1 MKKLNQ
7 SQLRTAF
14 WRAFPQFATLKRS
27 RKTQNDYPTDVRVTW
42 CDFIEAAR
50 SNGEITDRVAER
62 ATL

>member
-1 MKKLNQ
+1 MKTMNLT
-7 SQLRTAF
+7 QLRSAF
-14 WRAFPQFATLKRS
+14 WRAFPQFASLKRS
-27 RKTQNDYPTDVRVTW
+27 RKTQNDHPTDVRVTW

>member
-1 MKKLNQ
+1 MKTMKLT
-7 SQLRTAF
+7 QLRAAF
-14 WRAFPQFATLKRS
+14 WQAFPQFATLKRS

-50 SNGEITDRVAER
+50 SNCEITDSLAQR

>member
-14 WRAFPQFATLKRS
+14 WRAFPQFHRRRGAA
-27 RKTQNDYPTDVRVTW
+27 QNDYKTDIRVTW

>member
-7 SQLRTAF
+7 AQLRAAF
-14 WRAFPQFATLKRS
+14 WRAFPLATLKRS
-27 RKTQNDYPTDVRVTW
+27 RKTQNDYPTDIRVAW

>member
-7 SQLRTAF
+7 SQLRSAF
-14 WRAFPQFATLKRS
+14 WRAFPQFQRRRDA
-27 RKTQNDYPTDVRVTW
+27 TQNDYKTDIRVTW

-50 SNGEITDRVAER
+50 SNCEITDSLAQR

>member
-7 SQLRTAF
+7 AQLRAAF
-14 WRAFPQFATLKRS
+14 WRAFPQFMRRRGA
-27 RKTQNDYPTDVRVTW
+27 TQNDYCTDICVTW
-42 CDFIEAAR
+42 RDFVEAAR

>member
-7 SQLRTAF
+7 SQLRAAF
-14 WRAFPQFATLKRS
+14 WQAFPQFQRRRGA
-27 RKTQNDYPTDVRVTW
+27 TQNDYKTDIRVTW

>member
-1 MKKLNQ
+1 MKTMNLT
-7 SQLRTAF
+7 QLRAAF
-14 WRAFPQFATLKRS
+14 WRAFPEFASLKRS

-42 CDFIEAAR
+42 CDFVEAAR